1 MNPAAPPAPEAGT
14 PQPAPGGRLQRWWA
28 GARASAWGRG
38 GLFLAFAG
46 VLSVLTFRLFAL
58 LGWTTPDAP
67 AGLRVAATLARQV
80 IPTLGA
86 FLLLA
91 WWVERRRVTELS
103 LRHLVPGLA
112 AGTLGGVLLIGG
124 VFGTLWL
131 AGAYQVSGWGSG
143 DGWWRTLLIVGV
155 GAGISEEII
164 FRGVLYRLIAE
175 SKGDAWALGVSAL
188 LFGGV
193 HLGNP
198 NASLWTSFAIAVEAG
213 ILLGAV
219 YAFTRS
225 LWPCI
230 GLHMAWNFLEGK
242 VFGSPVSGLPVKD
255 PLLQPQFDGP
265 AWLTGG
271 AFGVEGSVVTV
282 GLSLLASAAL
292 LAARRRLAPPSDR
305 PPPPGAA
312 PC

>member
-1 MNPAAPPAPEAGT
+1 MIPTAPPAPEAGAA
-14 PQPAPGGRLQRWWA
+14 QAGGSRLQRWWA

-46 VLSVLTFRLFAL
+46 VLSVVTFRVFAL
-58 LGWTTPDAP
+58 LGWTAPEAP
-67 AGLRVAATLARQV
+67 AGLRVGATLARQI

-91 WWVERRRVTELS
+91 WWVERRRATELS
-103 LRHLVPGLA
+103 LRHLVPGIA
-112 AGTLGGVLLIGG
+112 AGVLGGVLLIGA

-131 AGAYQVSGWGSG
+131 AGAYQVQGWGSG
-143 DGWWRTLLIVGV
+143 EGWWRMLLIVGV

-219 YAFTRS
+219 YALTRS

-242 VFGSPVSGLPVKD
+242 VFGSPVSGNAVKD
-255 PLLQPQFDGP
+255 PFLQVSFDGP

-282 GLSLLASAAL
+282 ALSLLASATLL
-292 LAARRRLAPPSDR
+292 LAARRRRAPSPDR
-305 PPPPGAA
+305 PPSGDT